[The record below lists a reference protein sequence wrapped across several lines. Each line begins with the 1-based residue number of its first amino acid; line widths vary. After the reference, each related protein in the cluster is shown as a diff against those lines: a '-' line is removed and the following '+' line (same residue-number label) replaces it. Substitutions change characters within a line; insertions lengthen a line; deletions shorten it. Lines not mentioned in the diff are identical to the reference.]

1 MHCYYANVPGMV
13 IRAVL
18 IHISG
23 IGSPKG
29 ESIRVYDA
37 MNSAVVD
44 KIIHGYTNAKRVFI
58 GMHRYN
64 FRVPYACPCL

>member
-1 MHCYYANVPGMV
+1 MHCYYVNVPV
-13 IRAVL
+13 IIIQAIL
-18 IHISG
+18 IHING

-44 KIIHGYTNAKRVFI
+44 MIIHGYTDAKRVFI
-58 GMHRYN
+58 SMHRYN
-64 FRVPYACPCL
+64 F